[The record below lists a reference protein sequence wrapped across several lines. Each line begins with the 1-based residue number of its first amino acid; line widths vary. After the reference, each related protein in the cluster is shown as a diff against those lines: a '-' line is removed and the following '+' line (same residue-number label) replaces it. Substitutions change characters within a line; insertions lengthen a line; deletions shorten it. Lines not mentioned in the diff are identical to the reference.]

1 MCRCFFWRTLSC
13 RGLGFFEPE
22 SDEKLEGAEKMNN
35 LSTMSSL
42 SKEEILQLIEE
53 ATALKKG
60 SKSLA

>member
-1 MCRCFFWRTLSC
+1 
-13 RGLGFFEPE
+13 
-22 SDEKLEGAEKMNN
+22 MND

-60 SKSLA
+60 KQELGLAGEFVANLFFEPSTRTRFSFEVA